1 MSVIALGGSGI
12 DPPWSPRASTRMA
25 RNRAKTLLFSA
36 LALAACSDP
45 GPRTLGRT
53 SDEGGSAGSRGFPHG
68 GSQTGTGGTGGT
80 IIPGGTGS
88 GGTSPNCT
96 GLMCRIEPCTGQTKT
111 SITGRVFDP
120 AGKVPLYN
128 VVVYVPNTTLSAIPT
143 GAACDTCSSP
153 FSGQPIAVG
162 LSGPDGRFV
171 VNDAPSGDDIPLVVQ
186 VGKWRRQV
194 ILPRV
199 ESCTENRV
207 DAADTRLPRDQSEGH
222 IPKIA
227 IATGG
232 SDALECLLRKIGVS
246 DSEFDS
252 DTGTGRV
259 HLYSG
264 YGAPTTMADGTPLTD
279 ANELWAD
286 GARLNGYDI
295 MLLSCEGN
303 DNLFQD
309 ERVLQQFVN
318 VRAFA
323 DRGGRIFGSHWH
335 HAWINDINTPE
346 SPYPQVVAFSSG
358 AHGFDPETPITVSV
372 DTSFPKGEALADW
385 LVNVAASTARASI
398 ELLGAEHS
406 VDRVVTGGAAQRWI
420 YGLDPERN
428 DTDMLQYF
436 SFNTPIGGTECGR
449 MVFSDL
455 HVSAG
460 PDTDSGK
467 EPFPEGCRTT
477 DLSPQEKA
485 LEFMIFDLS
494 SCVQPDTARPEP
506 PPVVR
511 SE

>member
-1 MSVIALGGSGI
+1 M
-12 DPPWSPRASTRMA
+12 
-25 RNRAKTLLFSA
+25 NRKPAKVLFFSA
-36 LALAACSDP
+36 LILVSCSDP
-45 GPRTLGRT
+45 GPMTLGQADA
-53 SDEGGSAGSRGFPHG
+53 SGGAAGASGFSQG
-68 GSQTGTGGTGGT
+68 GSQTGTGGVF
-80 IIPGGTGS
+80 IPGGTGS
-88 GGTSPNCT
+88 GGTNPGCT
-96 GLMCRIEPCTGQTKT
+96 GLMCRIDPCTGRRKT
-111 SITGRVFDP
+111 SITGTVFDP

-128 VVVYVPNTTLSAIPT
+128 VVVYVPNTTLAEIPT

-153 FSGQPIAVG
+153 FSGNPIAVG

-171 VNDAPSGDDIPLVVQ
+171 VNDAPSGDDVPLVVQ

-199 ESCTENRV
+199 EACTENAV
-207 DAADTRLPRDQSEGH
+207 EATETRLPRNQTEGH

-227 IATGG
+227 IATGA

-246 DSEFDS
+246 DSEFGSDS
-252 DTGTGRV
+252 GTGRV
-259 HLYSG
+259 HLYAG
-264 YGAPTTMADGTPLTD
+264 YGAPTVMADGTPLTG
-279 ANELWAD
+279 ANELWND

-303 DNLFQD
+303 DNVFQD

-335 HAWINDINTPE
+335 HAWINSNNTPE
-346 SPYPQVVAFSSG
+346 APYPQVVGFSSG
-358 AHGFDPETPITVSV
+358 AHGFDAETPITVSV
-372 DTSFPKGEALADW
+372 DTSFPKGEAFADW
-385 LVNVAASTARASI
+385 LVNVGASTTRASI
-398 ELLGAEHS
+398 DLLGAEHS
-406 VDRVVTGGAAQRWI
+406 VDRVVAGGPAQRWI

-428 DTDMLQYF
+428 DSDMLQYF
-436 SFNTPIGGTECGR
+436 SFNTPISGTECGR

-460 PDTDSGK
+460 SGTDSGK
-467 EPFPEGCRTT
+467 EPFPDGCRTS

-485 LEFMIFDLS
+485 LEFMLFDLS